1 MIALPPKA
9 TSALGHSPFATAHI
23 LTIWNNRRLI
33 ARLARRDIEAR
44 YRGSALGLAW
54 AVVNPLLLMAV
65 YTFVFTVVFGA
76 RWGGQAGTAD
86 FALFMLS
93 GLLLFNVFSE
103 SIARAP
109 GLMLENVSYI
119 KKLVFP
125 LEIMP
130 VVVVAGALVNAALG
144 FAILLVFQIAL
155 RGLPPPTILLLP
167 VVVLPLCLFTL
178 GLSWFLASV
187 GVFLRDLRQM
197 MGVVVSVMLFLS
209 PIFYPVSNV
218 PEAFRTVITLNP
230 LTMILEGARDVLFWG
245 KGLDPLTWL
254 VYLAVAWVWAMLGH
268 AWFMK
273 TRKAFAD
280 VV

>member
-1 MIALPPKA
+1 MVALPPKA
-9 TSALGHSPFATAHI
+9 HSALGHGPFGIAHF
-23 LTIWNNRRLI
+23 LTIWHNRKLI
-33 ARLARRDIEAR
+33 GRLAQRDIEAR

-54 AVVNPLLLMAV
+54 AVMNPLLLMAV

-76 RWGGQAGTAD
+76 RWGAQTGTAD

-93 GLLLFNVFSE
+93 GLLLFNVVAD
-103 SIARAP
+103 SISRAP

-119 KKLVFP
+119 KKMVFP

-130 VVVVAGALVNAALG
+130 VVVVAGSLVNAALG
-144 FAILLVFQIAL
+144 FAILIVIQILL
-155 RGLPPPTILLLP
+155 RGWPPPTVVLLP
-167 VVVLPLCLFTL
+167 VVMVPLCLFTL
-178 GLSWFLASV
+178 GLSWFLASA

-197 MGVVVSVMLFLS
+197 MGVIVSILLFLS

-218 PEAFRTVITLNP
+218 PDAFRDIIAFNP
-230 LTMILEGARDVLFWG
+230 LTMVLEGARDVLFWG
-245 KGLDPLTWL
+245 NGLDPLTWAA
-254 VYLAVAWVWAMLGH
+254 YLAAAWVWAMLGH